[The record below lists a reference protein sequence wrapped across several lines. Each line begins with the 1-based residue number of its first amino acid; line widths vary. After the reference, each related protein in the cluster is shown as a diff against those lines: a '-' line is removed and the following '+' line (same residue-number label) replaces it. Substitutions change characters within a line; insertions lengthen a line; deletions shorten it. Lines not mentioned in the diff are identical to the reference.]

1 MAFDP
6 ARSITV
12 PIVMGVATVALSI
25 ALLVGWILVIVRNV
39 ELTQRVWANS
49 WLMAGGVVSFA
60 AIMAVLVLF
69 SVFLTREIRQSQ
81 RQVRFIDSVTH
92 ELKSPLASLRL
103 CVETLARRDLDRDR
117 QREMLRMM
125 LDDIDRLGA
134 FIDDI
139 LEASRIR
146 HGRSDLAVTRVA
158 LDEVVTRAV
167 RHVRT
172 RYQLEASEL
181 EVSIEPAALELD
193 TDPTSLEVVLR
204 NLLDNAVK
212 YSDRPAVVRL
222 DARVQ
227 DGDRVHIE
235 VVDQGIGIPPEHIA
249 QIFERFYRVPE
260 EDVAS
265 RRGTGLG
272 LYVASSLVRN
282 LGGQLQVVSEG
293 PGAGTAM
300 RFELPCPSDLQGVQN
315 D

>member
-25 ALLVGWILVIVRNV
+25 ALLIGWILVIVRNV

-49 WLMAGGVVSFA
+49 WLMGGGVVSFA
-60 AIMAVLVLF
+60 VIMAVLVLF
-69 SVFLTREIRQSQ
+69 SVFLTREIRQTQ

-103 CVETLARRDLDRDR
+103 MVETLARRDLDRDR

-146 HGRSDLAVTRVA
+146 HGRSDLAVSRVVLKELA
-158 LDEVVTRAV
+158 DRAA

-172 RYQLEASEL
+172 RYQLEDAEVTVRVVPPTMEL
-181 EVSIEPAALELD
+181 NTES
-193 TDPTSLEVVLR
+193 TGLEVVLR

-222 DARVQ
+222 DATIIGGNRVS
-227 DGDRVHIE
+227 IE
-235 VVDQGIGIPPEHIA
+235 VVDRGIGIPSEHLA
-249 QIFERFYRVPE
+249 HVFERFYRVPE
-260 EDVAS
+260 ENVAA

-272 LYVASSLVRN
+272 LYVASALVRN
-282 LGGQLQVVSEG
+282 LGGQLQVSSAG
-293 PGAGTAM
+293 PGAGTTM
-300 RFELPCPSDLQGVQN
+300 RFELAGPPAAQERTP
-315 D
+315 

>member
-49 WLMAGGVVSFA
+49 WLMGGGVVSFA

-69 SVFLTREIRQSQ
+69 SVFLTREIRQTQ

-103 CVETLARRDLDRDR
+103 CVETLARRDLDRER

-146 HGRSDLAVTRVA
+146 HGRSDLAVSRVV
-158 LDEVVTRAV
+158 LQELTDRAA

-172 RYQLEASEL
+172 RYQLEDGEL
-181 EVSIEPAALELD
+181 TVTIEPPDLELN
-193 TDPTSLEVVLR
+193 TEATGLEVVLR

-212 YSDRPAVVRL
+212 YSDRPATVRL
-222 DARVQ
+222 DARITRS
-227 DGDRVHIE
+227 DRVSIE
-235 VVDQGIGIPPEHIA
+235 VVDNGIGIPSEHLSHV
-249 QIFERFYRVPE
+249 FDRFYRVPE
-260 EDVAS
+260 ENVAA

-272 LYVASSLVRN
+272 LYVASALVRN
-282 LGGQLQVVSEG
+282 LGGQLQVASAG
-293 PGAGTAM
+293 PRTGTTM
-300 RFELPCPSDLQGVQN
+300 RFELPGPPAAKERTS
-315 D
+315 

>member
-25 ALLVGWILVIVRNV
+25 ALLIGWILVIVRNL

-60 AIMAVLVLF
+60 VIMAVLVLF
-69 SVFLTREIRQSQ
+69 SVFLTREIRESQ

-103 CVETLARRDLDRDR
+103 CVETLARRDLDRTR

-146 HGRSDLAVTRVA
+146 HGKGDLTVSRITLQEVT
-158 LDEVVTRAV
+158 DRAV
-167 RHVRT
+167 RHVEN
-172 RYQLEASEL
+172 RYRLEAGEL
-181 EVSIEPAALELD
+181 TVCIEPPDVELM
-193 TDPTSLEVVLR
+193 TEPTSLEVVLR

-212 YSDRPAVVRL
+212 YSDRPARVRL
-222 DARVQ
+222 LASLTGQ
-227 DGDRVHIE
+227 DRLSIE
-235 VVDQGIGIPPEHIA
+235 VTDQGIGISSEHLA
-249 QIFERFYRVPE
+249 LVFDRFYRVPE
-260 EDVAS
+260 ENVSA

-272 LYVASSLVRN
+272 LYVASALVRN
-282 LGGQLQVVSEG
+282 LGGSLQVASA
-293 PGAGTAM
+293 GAGRGTTM
-300 RFELPCPSDLQGVQN
+300 RFDLPGPTEPRERPT
-315 D
+315 

>member
-25 ALLVGWILVIVRNV
+25 ALLIGWILVIVRNV

-49 WLMAGGVVSFA
+49 WLMGGGVVSFA
-60 AIMAVLVLF
+60 VIMAVLVLF
-69 SVFLTREIRQSQ
+69 SVFLTREIRQTQ

-103 CVETLARRDLDRDR
+103 MVETLARRDLDRDR

-146 HGRSDLAVTRVA
+146 HGRSDLAVSRVVLKELA
-158 LDEVVTRAV
+158 DRAA
-167 RHVRT
+167 RRVRT
-172 RYQLEASEL
+172 RYQLEDA
-181 EVSIEPAALELD
+181 EVTVRVVPPTMELD
-193 TDPTSLEVVLR
+193 TEPTGLEVVLR

-222 DARVQ
+222 DATVIRGNRVS
-227 DGDRVHIE
+227 IE
-235 VVDQGIGIPPEHIA
+235 VVDCGIGIPSEHLA
-249 QIFERFYRVPE
+249 HVFERFYRVPE
-260 EDVAS
+260 ENVVV

-272 LYVASSLVRN
+272 LYVASVLV
-282 LGGQLQVVSEG
+282 
-293 PGAGTAM
+293 
-300 RFELPCPSDLQGVQN
+300 
-315 D
+315 

>member
-12 PIVMGVATVALSI
+12 PIVMGVVTVALSI
-25 ALLVGWILVIVRNV
+25 ALLIGWILVIVRNV

-49 WLMAGGVVSFA
+49 WLIGGGVVSFA
-60 AIMAVLVLF
+60 VIMAVLVLF
-69 SVFLTREIRQSQ
+69 SVFLTREIRQTQ

-92 ELKSPLASLRL
+92 ELKSPLASVRL
-103 CVETLARRDLDRDR
+103 CVETLARRELDRDR

-146 HGRSDLAVTRVA
+146 HGRSDLTVSRVVLRELA
-158 LDEVVTRAV
+158 DRAA

-172 RYQLEASEL
+172 RYQLEEGEL
-181 EVSIEPAALELD
+181 KVSIEPPDMELN
-193 TDPTSLEVVLR
+193 TEPTGLEVVLR

-212 YSDRPAVVRL
+212 YSDRPAWVRL
-222 DARVQ
+222 DARIVRV
-227 DGDRVHIE
+227 DRVSIE
-235 VVDQGIGIPPEHIA
+235 VVDNGIGIPSEHLA
-249 QIFERFYRVPE
+249 HVFDRFYRVPE
-260 EDVAS
+260 ENVAA

-272 LYVASSLVRN
+272 LYVASALVRN
-282 LGGQLQVVSEG
+282 LGGQLQVASAG
-293 PGAGTAM
+293 PGKGTTM
-300 RFELPCPSDLQGVQN
+300 RFELPGPPAAQERTS
-315 D
+315 

>member
-6 ARSITV
+6 ARSITT

-25 ALLVGWILVIVRNV
+25 ALLIGWILVIVRNL

-49 WLMAGGVVSFA
+49 WLMAGGVVSFVV
-60 AIMAVLVLF
+60 IMAVLVLF
-69 SVFLTREIRQSQ
+69 SVFLTREIRESQ

-103 CVETLARRDLDRDR
+103 CVETLARRDLDRER

-146 HGRSDLAVTRVA
+146 HGRGDLTVSRV
-158 LDEVVTRAV
+158 LLQEVADRAV
-167 RHVRT
+167 RHVQT
-172 RYQLEASEL
+172 RYKLADGEL
-181 EVSIEPAALELD
+181 EVAIQPPDLVLLTE
-193 TDPTSLEVVLR
+193 PTSLEVVLR

-212 YSDRPAVVRL
+212 YSDRPAEVRL
-222 DARVQ
+222 DASLSPQ
-227 DGDRVHIE
+227 NRVHIA
-235 VVDQGIGIPPEHIA
+235 VVDNGIGIPPEHLS
-249 QIFERFYRVPE
+249 QVFERFYRVPE
-260 EDVAS
+260 ENVAA

-272 LYVASSLVRN
+272 LYVASALVRN
-282 LGGQLQVVSEG
+282 LGGQLQVASPGV
-293 PGAGTAM
+293 GAGTTM
-300 RFELPCPSDLQGVQN
+300 RFDIPGPPDAQERSA
-315 D
+315 